1 MVRITLIIVLGLIVS
16 CKSPKNTVVETISE
30 EKIPE
35 IVVTEPETPST
46 DEAPIDTYSLAVV
59 KIWDCGPVIEIYGRN
74 GMQITCSPKNLE
86 SRFQVDGLRLK
97 LKFKEIERLDT
108 GCIAVEIEIIEAF
121 AVR

>member
-59 KIWDCGPVIEIYGRN
+59 KIWDCGPVIEIMVEMG
-74 GMQITCSPKNLE
+74 C
-86 SRFQVDGLRLK
+86 K
-97 LKFKEIERLDT
+97 LPVVRRTLNRDFK
-108 GCIAVEIEIIEAF
+108 
-121 AVR
+121 